1 MTEGSQDEVVDENLD
16 IELRSTST
24 TTFGYVRVDNS
35 SYTNDKYTNA
45 ILFNLLKKPPKIL
58 TMRCERE
65 ETADVWWANS
75 QPEEMSRFQGGGHGA
90 RNL

>member
-1 MTEGSQDEVVDENLD
+1 MTEGSQDEVVDENRD

-58 TMRCERE
+58 PGSNVTLSHR
-65 ETADVWWANS
+65 VPWPFS
-75 QPEEMSRFQGGGHGA
+75 
-90 RNL
+90 L